1 MHKKTASEPLFG
13 AEFVELYDEALT
25 VRNEVP
31 RGWSAF
37 FVRQGREVRSYPVI
51 EVDGK
56 VYAQYN
62 LRPNVGEAV
71 VTRI

>member
-1 MHKKTASEPLFG
+1 VNLFG
-13 AEFVELYDEALT
+13 ANFVELYDEPLT

-31 RGWSAF
+31 RGWSEF
-37 FVRQGREVRSYPVI
+37 FVRQGIEVRSYPVI

-62 LRPNVGEAV
+62 VKPNVGEAV
-71 VTRI
+71 VTKL